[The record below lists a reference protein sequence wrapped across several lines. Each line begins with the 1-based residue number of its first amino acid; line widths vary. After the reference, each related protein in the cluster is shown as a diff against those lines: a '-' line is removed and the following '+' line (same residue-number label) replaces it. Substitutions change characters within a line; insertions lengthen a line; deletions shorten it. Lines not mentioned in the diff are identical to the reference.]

1 MNKVSHA
8 IVKLRIP
15 IFILALVLVFPA
27 AISYSRTKVNYDM
40 LSYLPQDIDTMKGQ
54 NIMVDEFGSGAFS
67 EIIVEGM
74 TDKQV
79 SSLKAKVEKVD
90 HVKTVLWYDSLFG
103 SSIPMNMLP
112 DDIYDKF
119 NNGDA
124 TMLFVIYDD
133 TSAADTTTM
142 ACREIRALCDV
153 NCFVAGITPVLIDTQ
168 KLADQ
173 EAPVYVML
181 AVIFATIILMISMD
195 SFLVPFLFLAS
206 IGMAIIYNL
215 GTNFILGSISYVTK
229 ALAAV
234 LQLGVTMDYSIFLW
248 HSYEEQLDN
257 GLEREEAMAQAISA
271 TFSSVVG
278 SSVTTIAGFI
288 ALCID
293 LIGGNLIS
301 RTDQKH
307 LPVLILQRVHEIIRN
322 HRIRNACTFYC
333 INAND
338 VIDAVHALDLIGKFL
353 YILRGSF
360 GVEHEHIRR
369 AHVEVFLLLLVCD
382 DRRQGIRQCA
392 VKVVINLHMIVAV
405 DAGDHEHE
413 EDDEEN
419 REAL

>member
-79 SSLKAKVEKVD
+79 SSLKSKVEKVD

-229 ALAAV
+229 ALAGTGH
-234 LQLGVTMDYSIFLW
+234 QR
-248 HSYEEQLDN
+248 N
-257 GLEREEAMAQAISA
+257 
-271 TFSSVVG
+271 
-278 SSVTTIAGFI
+278 
-288 ALCID
+288 
-293 LIGGNLIS
+293 
-301 RTDQKH
+301 
-307 LPVLILQRVHEIIRN
+307 VLIRRRKLGHDHCRFHRTVLHELHTR
-322 HRIRNACTFYC
+322 HGPRPLYVKGRSFRRYLLCHGSAFYGPDFRPDPSEDK
-333 INAND
+333 A
-338 VIDAVHALDLIGKFL
+338 
-353 YILRGSF
+353 
-360 GVEHEHIRR
+360 
-369 AHVEVFLLLLVCD
+369 
-382 DRRQGIRQCA
+382 QGIDSGIQRTRQVGPKALPGFPHHLLHARDPRHLRQQSCA
-392 VKVVINLHMIVAV
+392 GL
-405 DAGDHEHE
+405 
-413 EDDEEN
+413 
-419 REAL
+419 LQP